1 MFYNMELSIDEQS
14 EMDME
19 MEMQE
24 FDPLKTPYEVDEHDF
39 PGNGSLREQYAF
51 LLKYAVLAPS
61 VDNTQPWKFKLHEAG
76 ISVYADYGRRLRV
89 ADPANRELLMSVGA
103 AIMNIRVAAARFGFA
118 CDVHYNQSGDSEEPL
133 AFLALSP
140 GRPLVDGDPS
150 LRGLFGMIVKRR
162 TNRNPFLL
170 SRIPE
175 VILGKFEAVANGL
188 HTSALISTDGAVNRE
203 VADLVAAAVELQQRD
218 PEFRKELSEWVR
230 TNWTRK
236 ADGMLGAAF
245 GVNDVNSLVAPWAT
259 KTFDLGRIRA
269 TNDRNLCSLAPGLI
283 VLYSEDSVPAW
294 LEVGEIL
301 ENLLLTITREGL
313 QYGFFNMPIEVPELR
328 VELRARLG
336 LPSWPQ
342 LLLRIGYCL
351 KESAR
356 SPRRPVEEVLI
367 RERL

>member
-1 MFYNMELSIDEQS
+1 MEMSIDDG
-14 EMDME
+14 MDME
-19 MEMQE
+19 MELQE
-24 FDPLKTPYEVDEHDF
+24 FDPLKTPYDVDECDY
-39 PGNGSLREQYAF
+39 PDDGSLREQYAF
-51 LLKYAVLAPS
+51 LLKYAILAPS
-61 VDNTQPWKFKLHEAG
+61 VDNTQPWKFKLHDAG

-89 ADPANRELLMSVGA
+89 ADPANRELVMSVGA

-118 CDVHYNQSGDSEEPL
+118 CDVHYNQSGESEEPL
-133 AFLALSP
+133 VFLALSP
-140 GRPLVDGDPS
+140 GRPNADGDAA
-150 LRGLFGMIVKRR
+150 LRELFRMILLRR

-175 VILGKFEAVANGL
+175 LILGKLDIVANGL
-188 HTSALISTDGAVNRE
+188 HTSALISTDGAANSE
-203 VADLVAAAVELQQRD
+203 VADLVAAAVELQQGD
-218 PEFRKELSEWVR
+218 PQFRKELSEWIR

-236 ADGMLGAAF
+236 PDGMLGAAF
-245 GVNDVNSLVAPWAT
+245 GVNDVNSLVTPWAT
-259 KTFDLGRIRA
+259 KTFDLGRMRA
-269 TNDRNLCSLAPGLI
+269 ANGRHLCSQAPGLI

-301 ENLLLTITREGL
+301 QKLLLTITREGL
-313 QYGFFNMPIEVPELR
+313 QYGFFNMPIEVPDLR
-328 VELRARLG
+328 MELRARFA

-367 RERL
+367 KERF